1 MNDTTVIL
9 IPTLIANTYLLRGT
23 GCVLIDTGNP
33 GSEQTIL
40 RRLAQHGVQPRDIT
54 LILLTHGHGD
64 HFGSAAA
71 LRALTGAPV
80 AIHRHDADALRAGR
94 NPPLHAS
101 GLAGRALRLM
111 PFIRQASPPL
121 EPDILIDGPFDLG
134 AYGVRGTVLATPGH
148 TPGSLSVL
156 LPDGG
161 AVIGDLL
168 MGGSMAGKLRP
179 HVPNDHYF
187 IDDLAQARASL
198 RLVLSHNPE
207 RLYVGHG
214 GPLGAAAVRA
224 RFGHAIE
231 ADAIQPLGTTSR

>member
-1 MNDTTVIL
+1 MEPTTIIS
-9 IPTLIANTYLLRGT
+9 IPTPIANTYLLRGT
-23 GCVLIDTGNP
+23 RCVLVDTGNP

-40 RRLAQHGVQPRDIT
+40 RQLARHGVQPHDIA

-80 AIHRHDADALRAGR
+80 AIHHCDAGALRAGR
-94 NPPLHAS
+94 NPPLRATGRS
-101 GLAGRALRLM
+101 GRVLRLM
-111 PFIRQASPPL
+111 PFIRQASPPV
-121 EPDILIDGPFDLG
+121 EPDIVIDGPFDLS
-134 AYGVRGTVLATPGH
+134 AYGVAGTVLATPGH

-156 LPDGG
+156 LPDRS
-161 AVIGDLL
+161 AIVGDLL
-168 MGGSMAGKLRP
+168 MGGYMAGKLRP

-198 RLVLSHNPE
+198 RLVLNHDPE

-214 GPLGAAAVRA
+214 GPLTATAVRA
-224 RFGHAIE
+224 RFGRTLE
-231 ADAIQPLGTTSR
+231 SDAMQPLLTTR